1 MVHRRTHSRRRFLRG
16 AGGIAIGLPFLETFA
31 GKKAWAAPPKRFAIY
46 FQCNGVNKD
55 RWWPKTPFG
64 ALTADSLTGTAMEPI
79 KAHASKLLIPR
90 PLNGFPK
97 GYGQD
102 GVLVDDH
109 HLGMCAK
116 LTCAPPH
123 TMSDNA
129 RGPSIDDVVAKSLNP
144 GGRGPMLLHVGETG
158 GGRIGAAFYTPSGQ
172 PAARERDPWNAFK
185 SWVGSGTPPAGM
197 PMVDYMAL
205 RKRSVL
211 DVVKE
216 DLKSLQASPLL
227 GRADRQKLEMHF
239 GAVRALETTA
249 GGGGGGGTPPGG
261 GGPVAACTLGDARN
275 KEIEAGGGDFVRNA
289 AMMMEIAALA
299 MACDYNRVVGIQFSI
314 GAGGPRY
321 DWLPD
326 ALNKLH
332 RHHPLS
338 HGATADNVFMAT
350 LPEAEY
356 KTALFNIDTW
366 HMQTLNILLTKLAS
380 YAEPGGSVLDNSAV
394 LYINELS
401 NGLAHSHE
409 ELPILIAGSAGGALK
424 QGQYVNV
431 TRLVDPNAYG
441 KPSTPPFFITLANAL
456 GYRDAAGA
464 PMMKF
469 GNPTARGRVPQAG
482 EHAELK
488 V

>member
-1 MVHRRTHSRRRFLRG
+1 MSRFHNRRRFLRG
-16 AGGIAIGLPFLETFA
+16 AGGLAIGLPFLETFA
-31 GKKAWAAPPKRFAIY
+31 GKNAWAAPPKRFAIY

-55 RWWPKTPFG
+55 RWWPKTPYG
-64 ALTADSLTGTAMEPI
+64 ALTSDSLVGTALEPI
-79 KAHASKLLIPR
+79 KAHAAKLLIPR

-102 GVLVDDH
+102 GVPVDDH
-109 HLGMCAK
+109 NLGMCAK

-123 TMSDNA
+123 TTSDNA
-129 RGPSIDDVVAKSLNP
+129 KGPSIDDVIAKSLNP
-144 GGRGPMLLHVGETG
+144 GGRGPLLLHVGETS
-158 GGRIGAAFYTPSGQ
+158 GGRIGNAFYTPSGQ
-172 PAARERDPWNAFK
+172 PAVQEPNPWNAFK
-185 SWVGSGTPPAGM
+185 SWVGSGTTAPPGM
-197 PMVDYMAL
+197 PMVDYLAL
-205 RKRSVL
+205 RKKSVL

-216 DLKSLQASPLL
+216 DLKALQGSPLL
-227 GRADRQKLEMHF
+227 GRADKQKLDMHF
-239 GAVRALETTA
+239 GAVRSLEAAA
-249 GGGGGGGTPPGG
+249 GGGLPVP
-261 GGPVAACTLGDARN
+261 GGPVLACTLGDARN
-275 KEIEAGGGDFVRNA
+275 KEIEAGGGDFVKNA
-289 AMMMEIAALA
+289 AMMMEIAAIA
-299 MACDYNRVVGIQFSI
+299 MACGYNRVVGIQMSV

-326 ALNKLH
+326 ALNKIH

-338 HGATADNVFMAT
+338 HGATADDVFQPT

-366 HMQTLNILLTKLAS
+366 HMQTFNILLTKLAA
-380 YAEPGGSVLDNSAV
+380 YTEPGGSVLDNSAV

-424 QGQYVNV
+424 QGQYVNI
-431 TRLVDPNAYG
+431 TRLIDPDAYG
-441 KPSTPPFFITLANAL
+441 KPSTPPFFVTLANAL

-464 PMMKF
+464 PMMRF
-469 GNPTARGRVPQAG
+469 GSPTARGRVPQAG